1 MNICQL
7 KAMLLNA
14 FSVETGRGGG
24 ATLSFCSNRSFG
36 AISTEA
42 GRQFIGHLGK
52 VSKHTFFTVKFWS

>member
-24 ATLSFCSNRSFG
+24 GQPSVFAVIGVLG
-36 AISTEA
+36 
-42 GRQFIGHLGK
+42 QFLLKLVGNL
-52 VSKHTFFTVKFWS
+52 